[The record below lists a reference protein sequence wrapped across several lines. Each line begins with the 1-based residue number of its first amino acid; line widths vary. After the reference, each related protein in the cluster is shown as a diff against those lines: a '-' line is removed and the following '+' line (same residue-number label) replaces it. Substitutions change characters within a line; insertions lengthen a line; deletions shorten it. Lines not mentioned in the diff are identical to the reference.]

1 MKGKLFIIS
10 GPSGSGKTTLGSHAV
25 KNIGNL
31 KFSVSCTTRPIR
43 KDETDG
49 VDYIFI
55 RENEFQNMI
64 KCGKFAEW
72 AEVHGN
78 LYGTPVKNIND
89 ANEDG
94 IDVLLDIDV
103 QGAEQLKNK
112 FPEAVFIFV
121 VPPSI
126 EVLQKRLVKRN
137 SEKQND
143 IDLRLNKV
151 KYEIAKSKGYD
162 YIIINDDMEKAAGT
176 IESII
181 LFERQNSDSGKGK
194 NKELEEIA
202 CRSRSINIYNNIIVK
217 RFDLN

>member
-10 GPSGSGKTTLGSHAV
+10 GPSGSGKTTLGNHAV
-25 KNIGNL
+25 KNIENL

-43 KDETDG
+43 KDETNG

-55 RENEFQNMI
+55 RENEFQDMV

-89 ANEDG
+89 ANKDG

-103 QGAEQLKNK
+103 QGAEQLKEK

-126 EVLQKRLVKRN
+126 EVLQKRLLKRN
-137 SEKQND
+137 SEKRND

-162 YIIINDDMEKAAGT
+162 YIIINDDMKKAAKT

-181 LFERQNSDSGKGK
+181 LFEKRSSETGNRK
-194 NKELEEIA
+194 NNEIEEIA
-202 CRSRSINIYNNIIVK
+202 CGSRSINIYNNIILK
-217 RFDLN
+217 RFDLT